1 MVRTGLVILAIFGL
15 ILLLLPFLI
24 LIAWSQRKPDVLYAG
39 ARLGSRIGLKLAGV
53 HLQVKGLD
61 HVDPRKTYLFV
72 ANHQSYFDPLA
83 LLATIPQDPRFI
95 VKRELYKVPI
105 LNIGMKLGRFVFIDR
120 RDRGDSLR
128 GMDRAV
134 AQLRLGESFLVFP
147 EGTRTRTGKMGVFKK
162 GPFVIALQSRAPI
175 LPITIS
181 GSYNVMPPTRLRI
194 KPGTVSVTFH
204 RPLETKELEPNERDP
219 LKEKVQNIVA
229 SSLAEAAEEVR
240 T

>member
-1 MVRTGLVILAIFGL
+1 MVRTGLVILVIFGL

-24 LIAWSQRKPDVLYAG
+24 LIAWFQGKPDVLYAG
-39 ARLGSRIGLKLAGV
+39 ARLASRIGLKLAGV
-53 HLQVKGLD
+53 RLQVKGLD

-83 LLATIPQDPRFI
+83 LFSTIPQNPRFI

-128 GMDRAV
+128 GMNQAV
-134 AQLRLGESFLVFP
+134 AQMKRGESFLVFP
-147 EGTRTRTGKMGVFKK
+147 EGTRTRSGKMGAFKK
-162 GPFVIALQSRAPI
+162 GPFVIALQSGAPI

-181 GSYNVMPPTRLRI
+181 GSYDVMPPAKLRI

-204 RPLETKELEPNERDP
+204 HPLETKELEPNERDP
-219 LKEKVQNIVA
+219 LKERVQNIVA
-229 SSLAEAAEEVR
+229 SGLVEATEEVR